1 MKVKGKGAF
10 LLNKSVFFTEFHGE
24 VYVICPRC
32 QQDDVVKAMIKATR
46 SIIFICPE
54 CEATWFSIGEI
65 KFPGFVDYM
74 TYMSS
79 IGLSHLWDELEIISE
94 KI

>member
-1 MKVKGKGAF
+1 M
-10 LLNKSVFFTEFHGE
+10 
-24 VYVICPRC
+24 ICPRC
-32 QQDDVVKAMIKATR
+32 QQDDVIKAMIKANK
-46 SIIFICPE
+46 SIVFICPE
-54 CEATWFSIGEI
+54 CESTWFSIDEI